1 MWERKNNIRVNK
13 KSRSRKIVNKWKM
26 IKTAYDFEFPKELIA
41 QKPAKPRDSARLLV
55 YDRKLKKTAWDTF
68 AHLPKYLPPR
78 SVLVL
83 NRTKV
88 VPARLAVTKE
98 SGGRARLLY
107 VRTAGRELV
116 FLSDR
121 KLAAGSRVR
130 VNQGIYFEV
139 AGQAGSEYDLRP
151 SFPVARIF
159 RVLEKYGQTPIPPY
173 IKNSPLKEKDLRR
186 EYQAVFAKTKGSV
199 AAPTASLHFTPA
211 LLAKLRRAGHEV
223 RFVTLHV
230 NLGTFAPLTAENLR
244 TGKLHAEFYEMDAAT
259 ARALTRARTEGR
271 PIIPVGTTVLRTL
284 ESAADARGRL
294 RKLSGETRLFIRPGY
309 EFRFTDRLVTN
320 FHVPGSSLLLLTE
333 ALLGRKTL
341 ENAYKQAIRRR
352 FRLFSFGDGM
362 LIL

>member
-1 MWERKNNIRVNK
+1 MKGYE
-13 KSRSRKIVNKWKM
+13 
-26 IKTAYDFEFPKELIA
+26 FQFPKELIA
-41 QKPAKPRDSARLLV
+41 QAPGRPRDGARLLI
-55 YDRKLKKTAWDTF
+55 YDRARKAAAWDTF
-68 AHLPKYLPPR
+68 AHFSKYLPPR

-83 NRTKV
+83 NQTKV
-88 VPARLAVTKE
+88 VPARLTVTKE

-107 VRTAGRELV
+107 VRSAGRELV

-121 KLAAGSRVR
+121 KLSAGSRVR
-130 VNQGIYFEV
+130 VNQRIYFKV
-139 AGQAGSEYDLRP
+139 AGRTEGEYRLQP
-151 SFPVARIF
+151 SFPAEQIF
-159 RVLEKYGQTPIPPY
+159 RVLERYGQTPIPPY
-173 IKNSPLKEKDLRR
+173 IKDSPLSEKDLRR
-186 EYQAVFAKTKGSV
+186 EYQAVFARTKGSV

-244 TGKLHAEFYEMDAAT
+244 TGKLHAEEYEISGAT
-259 ARALTRARTEGR
+259 ARALQRARSAGR

-284 ESAADARGRL
+284 ESAADARGHL

-320 FHVPGSSLLLLTE
+320 FHVPGSSLLILVE

-341 ENAYKQAIRRR
+341 GSLYEQAIRRR